1 MAKWCGIGQEPGKK
15 GMFFVKK
22 FLQTAVPYPDFFSL
36 EIFPPNDVTMLLGA
50 ALKMLWN
57 KVRITINIWIF

>member
-1 MAKWCGIGQEPGKK
+1 MVWDRAGAGRERNVFRKNFCRRLCLTQI
-15 GMFFVKK
+15 
-22 FLQTAVPYPDFFSL
+22 FFSL

>member
-1 MAKWCGIGQEPGKK
+1 VAKWCGIGQEPGEK
-15 GMFFVKK
+15 GMFFVKIS
-22 FLQTAVPYPDFFSL
+22 AEFFSL